1 MSLITEISRI
11 TSMMKINESTMLDSI
26 QLLVNLSLER
36 IQDIAEALEMGLG
49 EMDELNEITS
59 IDKIVVTNYVN
70 DEVSVI
76 YVDLYVNS
84 DRSDY
89 DNVMREIE
97 INLDKYIPNIAIE
110 VNNTIDSRTLGSDID

>member
-11 TSMMKINESTMLDSI
+11 TSMMKINESTMLGSI

-36 IQDIAEALEMGLG
+36 IQDMAFKMGLG

-70 DEVSVI
+70 DEVPVL

-89 DNVMREIE
+89 DNVMGEIE
-97 INLDKYIPNIAIE
+97 VNLDKYIPNIAIE

>member
-36 IQDIAEALEMGLG
+36 IQDMAFEMGLG

-70 DEVSVI
+70 DEVPVL

-84 DRSDY
+84 DRSEY
-89 DNVMREIE
+89 DNVMDEIE
-97 INLDKYIPNIAIE
+97 VNLHKYIPNITIE
-110 VNNTIDSRTLGSDID
+110 VNNIIDSRTLYSDID

>member
-36 IQDIAEALEMGLG
+36 IQDIAFEMGLG

-70 DEVSVI
+70 DEVPVL

-84 DRSDY
+84 DRTDY
-89 DNVMREIE
+89 DNVMGEIE
-97 INLDKYIPNIAIE
+97 VNLDKYIPNIAME
-110 VNNTIDSRTLGSDID
+110 VNNTIDSRTLDSDMD

>member
-1 MSLITEISRI
+1 
-11 TSMMKINESTMLDSI
+11 MMKINESTMLDSI

-70 DEVSVI
+70 DEVPVI

-89 DNVMREIE
+89 DNVMGEIE

>member
-36 IQDIAEALEMGLG
+36 IQDMAFEMGLG

-70 DEVSVI
+70 DEVPVL

-89 DNVMREIE
+89 DNVMDEIE
-97 INLDKYIPNIAIE
+97 VNLHKYIPNITIE
-110 VNNTIDSRTLGSDID
+110 VNNIIDNRTLDSDID

>member
-1 MSLITEISRI
+1 
-11 TSMMKINESTMLDSI
+11 MMKINESTMLDSI

-36 IQDIAEALEMGLG
+36 IQDMAFEMGLG

-70 DEVSVI
+70 DEVPVL

-89 DNVMREIE
+89 DNVIAEIE
-97 INLDKYIPNIAIE
+97 VNLDKYIPNIAIE
-110 VNNTIDSRTLGSDID
+110 VNNTIDSRTLDSDID

>member
-36 IQDIAEALEMGLG
+36 IQDMAFEMGLG

-70 DEVSVI
+70 DEVPVL

-89 DNVMREIE
+89 DNVIAEIE
-97 INLDKYIPNIAIE
+97 VNLDKYIPNIAIE
-110 VNNTIDSRTLGSDID
+110 VNNTIDSRTLDSDID

>member
-70 DEVSVI
+70 DEVPVI

-89 DNVMREIE
+89 DNVMGEIE

>member
-1 MSLITEISRI
+1 
-11 TSMMKINESTMLDSI
+11 MMKINESTMLDSI

>member
-1 MSLITEISRI
+1 
-11 TSMMKINESTMLDSI
+11 MMKINESTMLDSI

-36 IQDIAEALEMGLG
+36 IQDMAFEMGLG

-70 DEVSVI
+70 DEVPVL

-89 DNVMREIE
+89 DNVMDEIE
-97 INLDKYIPNIAIE
+97 VNLHKYIPNITIE
-110 VNNTIDSRTLGSDID
+110 VNNIIDSRTLYSDID